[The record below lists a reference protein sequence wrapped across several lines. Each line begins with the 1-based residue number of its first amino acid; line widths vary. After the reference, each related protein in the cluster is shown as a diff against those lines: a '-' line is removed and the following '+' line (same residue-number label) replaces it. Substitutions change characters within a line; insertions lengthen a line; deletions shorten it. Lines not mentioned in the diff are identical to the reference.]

1 MSLGESMQFD
11 REVGLYL
18 EEFVLENRVR
28 RIWDS
33 FVESVVEFGKMIE
46 VGLGRKIWEVLFDG
60 EVKIVFFFFK
70 SYFFDFFIQF
80 VMYSDKCKISEESEM
95 LDYGVYDCNLKI
107 SIFYVGDLFL

>member
-60 EVKIVFFFFK
+60 EVKIVFFFLRVIFLI
-70 SYFFDFFIQF
+70 FL
-80 VMYSDKCKISEESEM
+80 YSLLCIVINVRLVKKVRCQIM
-95 LDYGVYDCNLKI
+95 VYMI
-107 SIFYVGDLFL
+107 VI